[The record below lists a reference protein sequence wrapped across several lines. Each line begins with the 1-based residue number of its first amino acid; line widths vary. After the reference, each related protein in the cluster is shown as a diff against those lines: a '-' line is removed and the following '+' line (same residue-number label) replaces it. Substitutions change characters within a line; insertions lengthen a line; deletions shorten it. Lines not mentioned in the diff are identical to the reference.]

1 MWVSLLWTGKKEK
14 SPAVGGCDWLPCY
27 YVICPVLITDIDE
40 CFFERTCDHTCVNHP
55 GGFQCLCN
63 KGYTM
68 YGLAHCGGE
77 STFWVEGGAR
87 NKWSV
92 THICSA
98 WTGVGSKK
106 QIKVTAPTCFI
117 FQLHNSNNSHPP
129 PTLSTFA
136 PRYKWMQREQW
147 RLRARLWEH
156 HGRIWM
162 FLPPWLQAA
171 LEQEG
176 LHR

>member
-1 MWVSLLWTGKKEK
+1 MQSGSYFFTVWEINPFLMRLQFSSPTLNFNYRPKLVGFYRTARLRFHPVEGKIKDVSVFAVDVGGGKEK
-14 SPAVGGCDWLPCY
+14 SPAVEGCDSLPCY

-87 NKWSV
+87 GKWSV

-98 WTGVGSKK
+98 WTGVGSKSK
-106 QIKVTAPTCFI
+106 SK
-117 FQLHNSNNSHPP
+117 
-129 PTLSTFA
+129 
-136 PRYKWMQREQW
+136 
-147 RLRARLWEH
+147 
-156 HGRIWM
+156 
-162 FLPPWLQAA
+162 
-171 LEQEG
+171 
-176 LHR
+176 

>member
-1 MWVSLLWTGKKEK
+1 MSVSKNPPLLKAAT
-14 SPAVGGCDWLPCY
+14 

-92 THICSA
+92 THVCSA
-98 WTGVGSKK
+98 WTGVGSKSK
-106 QIKVTAPTCFI
+106 SKRRL
-117 FQLHNSNNSHPP
+117 LHVSYFNYIILTTTSPLLPRPP
-129 PTLSTFA
+129 P
-136 PRYKWMQREQW
+136 
-147 RLRARLWEH
+147 RLLPDINECSVNNGGCEHGCENTMGGFECFCHPGYRLHWNKKDCI
-156 HGRIWM
+156 GKPT
-162 FLPPWLQAA
+162 PPAI
-171 LEQEG
+171 
-176 LHR
+176 